1 MSIMIMVK
9 NDQTIEN
16 ITLLQYCILRNRRKQ
31 YRMGGDEELLAEV
44 SLSFSSDARGF
55 SRMMGI
61 ADERAAAMVPC
72 LDFFPSQIHCCS

>member
-1 MSIMIMVK
+1 
-9 NDQTIEN
+9 
-16 ITLLQYCILRNRRKQ
+16 
-31 YRMGGDEELLAEV
+31 MGGDEELLAEV